1 MTKKKKILSKRTPS
15 EVGKKTDLNVMLKER
30 FPPNLIGDKIQELR
44 EAKKI
49 IRDPRTGETIDELPD
64 VQAISKALDVILHY
78 GEGLPVKRVE
88 QVKVTLGG
96 KKLAEMA
103 AKSPRFRQAMAKMH
117 NRLQDKDTIDAEETE
132 E

>member
-1 MTKKKKILSKRTPS
+1 MTKKKKVLSKRTPS

-30 FPPNLIGDKIQELR
+30 FPPNLIGDKIQELL

-103 AKSPRFRQAMAKMH
+103 AKSPRFRQAMEKMH